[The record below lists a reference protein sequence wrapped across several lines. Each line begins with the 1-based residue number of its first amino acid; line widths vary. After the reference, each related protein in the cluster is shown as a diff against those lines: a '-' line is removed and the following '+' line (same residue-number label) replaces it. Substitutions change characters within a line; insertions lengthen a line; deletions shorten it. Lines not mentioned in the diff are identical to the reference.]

1 MRWNKYNNPIKKHKR
16 TRKSPYSQSYIDER
30 KDEMYRLIAN
40 AKTDAE
46 RDAIIKAF
54 YVSINP

>member
-1 MRWNKYNNPIKKHKR
+1 MKFSKWNNPSKKRRAK
-16 TRKSPYSQSYIDER
+16 KSPYSQKYIEEQRER
-30 KDEMYRLIAN
+30 MYQLLGE

-54 YVSINP
+54 HVSINP